1 MCEAWV
7 SNINIKFPIHTP
19 GEFGVVYKAHLVKFF
34 QQQPDIVAVKTLK
47 GYRLLY
53 EQTTTIPVYYCTM
66 KIYYN
71 VLQFIVGNKHFTVYP
86 MFKHTKFLEL

>member
-7 SNINIKFPIHTP
+7 SNINIKLPIHTP

-53 EQTTTIPVYYCTM
+53 EQTTTILFIAVPWKFTIM
-66 KIYYN
+66 YYN
-71 VLQFIVGNKHFTVYP
+71 L
-86 MFKHTKFLEL
+86 